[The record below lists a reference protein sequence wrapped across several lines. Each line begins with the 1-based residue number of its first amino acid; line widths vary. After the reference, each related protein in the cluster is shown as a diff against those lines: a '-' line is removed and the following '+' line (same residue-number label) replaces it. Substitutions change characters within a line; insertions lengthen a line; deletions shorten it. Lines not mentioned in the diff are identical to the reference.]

1 MMKMLKKLPILFLLI
16 IFGTTIYAKDFY
28 NVRDFGAKGD
38 GKMLDTDAINKSIET
53 AAKNGGGTV
62 FFPAGTYLSF
72 SIHLQS
78 NITRTR
84 TT

>member
-1 MMKMLKKLPILFLLI
+1 MMKMIKKTLILFLLI